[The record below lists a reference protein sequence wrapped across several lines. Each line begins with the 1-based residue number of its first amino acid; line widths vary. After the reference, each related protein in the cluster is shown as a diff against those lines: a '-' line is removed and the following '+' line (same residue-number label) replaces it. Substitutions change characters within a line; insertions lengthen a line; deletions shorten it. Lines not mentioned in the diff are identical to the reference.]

1 MSDVGL
7 SACEQ
12 MRVSQ
17 AQPQRP
23 PPPPQPQPQP
33 QLGGS
38 NSLGALDTGA
48 LARLLAANQAL
59 VQQQAGTLHALHLS
73 LPLPDHSFMLHAL
86 RPGHFFSMPD
96 QCQSMCHQTRLKK
109 GEWRQNV
116 CCMLTCLLPDV

>member
-23 PPPPQPQPQP
+23 PPPPQP

-59 VQQQAGTLHALHLS
+59 VQQQAGTLHALHCSQL
-73 LPLPDHSFMLHAL
+73 
-86 RPGHFFSMPD
+86 
-96 QCQSMCHQTRLKK
+96 QCH
-109 GEWRQNV
+109 
-116 CCMLTCLLPDV
+116 